1 MNKTKQSHIIQKNS
15 MNVIKTLKTV
25 LVIALIGLFT
35 LTSCKSK
42 EDEEGV
48 ESHLP
53 DGVALNQRFKD
64 NRTNA
69 IQNFTLDAS
78 AGGIVTGSQG
88 TKVIIPANSIGL
100 NGSPVTGDIEI
111 ELIEIYDKAAMVLQ
125 NKSTKGKRANND
137 EEALKSAGEFF
148 VNAKQNGT
156 QLEVLTLITV
166 ESRGVAPGEFE
177 AMQVFRAGDDL
188 QSEDLW
194 EETDEDDD
202 GENDNARGGEGQ
214 GPNGDFIL
222 FSALD
227 MSSFGWTNLD
237 IWYNFAGQLTDLFVD
252 VPDGYTAENTS
263 VYLSYDGENGLARM
277 DVYDTSLELFTE
289 HFGRIPVGQ
298 EVHFIMVVDIDGQ
311 LYYTIQAAT
320 IVEDHIEVM
329 ADPAPI
335 SQADLTTLI
344 NGLP

>member
-1 MNKTKQSHIIQKNS
+1 
-15 MNVIKTLKTV
+15 
-25 LVIALIGLFT
+25 
-35 LTSCKSK
+35 
-42 EDEEGV
+42 
-48 ESHLP
+48 
-53 DGVALNQRFKD
+53 
-64 NRTNA
+64 
-69 IQNFTLDAS
+69 
-78 AGGIVTGSQG
+78 
-88 TKVIIPANSIGL
+88 
-100 NGSPVTGDIEI
+100 
-111 ELIEIYDKAAMVLQ
+111 MVLQ